1 MLGSYGQPMG
11 EYGMAPYSSGVPG
24 EASYAPQAYTQ
35 SNFTQS
41 SQSISQ
47 SSMYSQGMSHTQGTL
62 TQGSQPMTVSLS
74 QESFIDDFKSQESYQ
89 DRSQDFSSQF

>member
-1 MLGSYGQPMG
+1 M
-11 EYGMAPYSSGVPG
+11 
-24 EASYAPQAYTQ
+24 
-35 SNFTQS
+35 N
-41 SQSISQ
+41 
-47 SSMYSQGMSHTQGTL
+47 HTQGTL